1 MANIFRNA
9 VNIASNKLGKLV
21 DTVNVGTGGEKEENR
36 KFSSNIL
43 AKRYAIYRLWMFA
56 RLMDIRVRSQDPS
69 ILQLNKRQGRK
80 EFNKNLH
87 HVNYSLFDGSILL
100 MKKRR
105 NKKREKK
112 IGKYCN
118 YNRNVIY
125 VFNKVLKW
133 TENVGS

>member
-1 MANIFRNA
+1 
-9 VNIASNKLGKLV
+9 
-21 DTVNVGTGGEKEENR
+21 
-36 KFSSNIL
+36 
-43 AKRYAIYRLWMFA
+43 MFA

-118 YNRNVIY
+118 YNRNVIQQGI
-125 VFNKVLKW
+125 KMD
-133 TENVGS
+133 ENVGS